1 MVSQILQ
8 GMISVAEIL
17 AYLDQDRY
25 MSLADATAY
34 VSLSERT
41 LRQRLA
47 EITHYRVGTKLL
59 FKKSHLDL
67 WMERHREKAAGLDL
81 DQIAEEAFDSVFGG
95 TK

>member
-1 MVSQILQ
+1 MNQVPQ
-8 GMISVAEIL
+8 GKITVAEIL
-17 AYLDQDRY
+17 AYIDRDRY
-25 MSLADATAY
+25 MSVADATGYLA
-34 VSLSERT
+34 LSERN
-41 LRQRLA
+41 LRERLP
-47 EITHYRVGTKLL
+47 EIPHYRVGTKLL